1 MKIFMIHK
9 FRRGLVAILFV
20 LAAPA
25 APAQGENLLITGK
38 VPGGSVNLAPAQL
51 QALPQ
56 HELTE
61 QPMSFPSAH
70 RFRGPLLADV
80 LALAGAAANADAE
93 LTALDDYKVTI
104 TGNEMASHAP
114 ILALELDGVTL
125 AGHDFG
131 PYFVMWPFKEKPEI
145 DNETFQSKAIW
156 QVIRVEVQ

>member
-1 MKIFMIHK
+1 M
-9 FRRGLVAILFV
+9 V
-20 LAAPA
+20 
-25 APAQGENLLITGK
+25 TGK
-38 VPGGSVNLAPAQL
+38 VPGGVVSLAPAQL

-70 RFRGPLLADV
+70 RFRGPHLADV
-80 LALAGAAANADAE
+80 LTLAGAAAGANTA

-104 TGNEMASHAP
+104 TGDEIASHRP

-131 PYFVMWPFKEKPEI
+131 PYFVMWPFRENPEI

>member
-1 MKIFMIHK
+1 MPM
-9 FRRGLVAILFV
+9 FRWFGRALAATLLLVA
-20 LAAPA
+20 AQTAPA
-25 APAQGENLLITGK
+25 ALAQDGNLIVAGK
-38 VPGGSVNLAPAQL
+38 VPGGTVTLSPAQL
-51 QALPQ
+51 QGLPQ

-61 QPMSFPSAH
+61 QPMSFPSAG

-80 LALAGAAANADAE
+80 LKLAGADTGAAM

-104 TGNEMASHAP
+104 TADEMASHNP

-145 DNETFQSKAIW
+145 DNEAFQAKAIW
-156 QVIRVEVQ
+156 QVIRIDMQ

>member
-1 MKIFMIHK
+1 MVQGW
-9 FRRGLVAILFV
+9 GLGLIVV
-20 LAAPA
+20 LALFA
-25 APAQGENLLITGK
+25 APVAWAQDGNLVIAGK
-38 VPGGSVNLAPAQL
+38 VPDGVVTLVPQQL

-70 RFRGPLLADV
+70 VFRGPRLADV
-80 LALAGAAANADAE
+80 LTLAGATPGADAT

-104 TGNEMASHAP
+104 TGDEMASHHP

-156 QVIRVEVQ
+156 QVIRIDVQ